1 MISIAKKFLFI
12 HIPKTAGNSLQ
23 NILLKYSEDK
33 IVTLAAH
40 QDGVERFEIRNNKYN
55 ITKHSTLSHY
65 KSILDPSLYESLYES
80 LYIFS
85 TIRNPWERMISF
97 FFSPHRGV
105 TKWDKDEFLSLLE
118 TIQPLRHYI
127 DDANTSSDMHIS
139 LDSHLDFLIRFE
151 QLDHDFQIVCNHIG
165 IPYTKLP
172 KRNTSTRQHYSHYY
186 DKELKQLVHDKFI
199 EEIEFGRYLF
209 SYGDS

>member
-1 MISIAKKFLFI
+1 MLSIAKKFLFV

-23 NILLKYSEDK
+23 NVLHTYSEDE
-33 IVTLAAH
+33 IVTLGPH
-40 QDGVERFEIRNNKYN
+40 QDGIERFEIRNSRYD

-65 KSILDPSLYESLYES
+65 KSILASSLYESLYK
-80 LYIFS
+80 FA

-97 FFSPHRGV
+97 FFSPHRGI
-105 TKWDKDEFLSLLE
+105 TKWDRDEFLALLT
-118 TIQPLRHYI
+118 TIHPLRHYI
-127 DDANTSSDMHIS
+127 IEDANTSSDIDTS
-139 LDSHLDFLIRFE
+139 LDCHLDFLIRFE
-151 QLDHDFQIVCNHIG
+151 QLEYDFQIVCNNFG

-209 SYGDS
+209 R